1 MTGLCD
7 NPSMESLHWK
17 WHVLGPGAMGC
28 LWACRLSGQG
38 WPVRLVMRNERR
50 VAEYRHRNGLL
61 LESGRE
67 TRSFPV
73 PADSVAGS
81 GAIDALLLATKAG
94 DALRA
99 LESVAH
105 RLHRTSVIVLLQN
118 GVAAQEAIHRRYGA
132 GRVLCLSTS
141 HGAWMRAP
149 FHVVHAG
156 AGQAWLGSLDR
167 APEGSGFE
175 LRQRVLQQLPAGS
188 MRIHAEPDMRT
199 RLWRKFA
206 VNCAVNALTV
216 LHDCRNGELLTRPAA
231 AADLT
236 ALCEEIAGVV
246 GALPWAPRIGP
257 LWPRV
262 RAVLEDSADNVSSTL
277 QDVRAGRR
285 TELDWLNG
293 WLIALAWQQGLDCPR
308 NLSIASRLSIPVP
321 RLTDA
326 VHGPHHQ

>member
-1 MTGLCD
+1 M
-7 NPSMESLHWK
+7 HWK
-17 WHVLGPGAMGC
+17 WHVLGAGAMGC
-28 LWACRLSGQG
+28 LWACRLAGHG
-38 WPVRLVMRNERR
+38 WPVRLVLRNEHR
-50 VAEYRHRNGLL
+50 VADYRRGDGLM
-61 LESGRE
+61 LESGPEERC
-67 TRSFPV
+67 FPV
-73 PADSVAGS
+73 PADSVAAN

-94 DALRA
+94 DAVPA

-105 RLHRTSVIVLLQN
+105 RLHSASVIVLLQN
-118 GVAAQEAIHRRYGA
+118 GVAAQEAVHRRYGA
-132 GRVLCLSTS
+132 DRILCLSTS

-156 AGQAWLGSLDR
+156 AGQAWLGSLDPE
-167 APEGSGFE
+167 PEGSGSG
-175 LRQRVLQQLPAGS
+175 LRQRVLPQLPAGP
-188 MRIHAEPDMRT
+188 MRIHAEPDMRA

-236 ALCEEIAGVV
+236 ALCEEIEGVL

-257 LWPRV
+257 LWPQV
-262 RAVLEDSADNVSSTL
+262 RAVLDASADNVSSTL

-285 TELDWLNG
+285 TELGWLNG
-293 WLIALAWQQGLDCPR
+293 WLIALAREQGLDCPR
-308 NLSIASRLSIPVP
+308 NHSIASRLSTPVP

-326 VHGPHHQ
+326 VHAPHHQ